1 MTLAPPPLPRPAP
14 LGKSRNMIA
23 VASGKG
29 GVGKTWFA
37 ITLSHALARSGRRTL
52 LFDGDL
58 GLANVDI
65 QLALN
70 AGRQDLGAV
79 LSGRLTLSGAVNRY
93 GPGGFDVIAGQSGS
107 GKLAHVP
114 SNRLQILI
122 GDLGTL
128 AAAYDRVVLDIGAGV
143 EQTVRLLAGQAGI
156 CAVVATDE
164 PTSLTDAYAF
174 IKLTHLERPG
184 SDVRIV
190 VNMAASTIDGERT
203 YHTISATCERFLK
216 ISPPLLGI
224 VRRDIRVREAIRN
237 QEPLLTR
244 FPASGAASDVEAI
257 AARLI
262 ALPASS

>member
-1 MTLAPPPLPRPAP
+1 MTLAPTPLPRPAP
-14 LGKSRNMIA
+14 LARSRNMIA

-37 ITLSHALARSGRRTL
+37 ITLSHALARSGCRTL

-58 GLANVDI
+58 GLANIDI

-70 AGRQDLGAV
+70 AGQQDLAAV
-79 LSGRLTLSGAVNRY
+79 LSGRLTLSGAVSRF
-93 GPGGFDVIAGQSGS
+93 GPGGFDVVAGQSGS
-107 GKLAHVP
+107 GKLAQVP
-114 SNRLQILI
+114 VHRLQILI
-122 GDLGTL
+122 GDLATL
-128 AAAYDRVVLDIGAGV
+128 AMAYDRVVLDIGAGV

-174 IKLTHLERPG
+174 IKLTHLEQPG
-184 SDVRIV
+184 SDLRIV
-190 VNMAASTIDGERT
+190 VNMASSTADGEHT
-203 YHTISATCERFLK
+203 YQTIAATCERFLK

-244 FPASGAASDVEAI
+244 FPMSEAAADVEAI

-262 ALPASS
+262 MPPVSF

>member
-1 MTLAPPPLPRPAP
+1 MTFVPTQLPRPAP
-14 LGKSRNMIA
+14 PAKSRNMIA

-58 GLANVDI
+58 GLANVDV
-65 QLALN
+65 QLALS
-70 AGRQDLGAV
+70 ASQQDLAAV
-79 LSGRLTLSGAVNRY
+79 LSGRLTLAGAVSRF
-93 GPGGFDVIAGQSGS
+93 GSGGFDVIAGQSGS

-114 SNRLQILI
+114 IHRLQILL
-122 GDLGTL
+122 GDLSTL

-164 PTSLTDAYAF
+164 PTALTDAYAF
-174 IKLTHLERPG
+174 IKLTHLEQPG
-184 SDVRIV
+184 SDVRIII
-190 VNMAASTIDGERT
+190 NMASSTADGERT
-203 YHTISATCERFLK
+203 YQTINATCERFLK

-224 VRRDIRVREAIRN
+224 IRRDIRVREAIRN

-244 FPASGAASDVEAI
+244 FPASAAAADVEAI

-262 ALPASS
+262 APPVTF